1 MLQSSVK
8 LTGKLVIKKFDASEN
23 LVYETA
29 VNNLVVTS
37 GKQYIAKRIIG
48 SQEPLV
54 TAGSFVVGYR
64 YNIVSLGTTT
74 QLQWNTAAGTSGVTY
89 AVGSTFTAAAVGAG
103 TGSAT
108 RSDAI
113 GFMAI
118 GDDASSAAASQTSL
132 VNELA
137 RRSLDSV
144 STSGANSVFVAT
156 FPAGIGTGSIVEA
169 ALVNSPANS
178 VISFD
183 GDIAVDD
190 TADQITYT
198 SHGFVTGELVTYT
211 DGGNTAITNLT
222 DGAQYYIIR
231 VNDNAIKLAS
241 SAALASAGTAINIT
255 GTSGLGHKLTAGTM
269 LCRTTFPVIT
279 KSSAESIA
287 IQWVITVG

>member
-8 LTGKLVIKKFDASEN
+8 LTGKLVIKKFDTAEN
-23 LVYETA
+23 LIYETE

-54 TAGSFVVGYR
+54 AAGSFVLGYR
-64 YNIVSLGTTT
+64 YNIISLGDTN
-74 QLQWNTAAGTSGVTY
+74 WNTVAGTTGVTY
-89 AVGSTFTAAAVGAG
+89 TTGMIITAANVGSG
-103 TGSAT
+103 TGLAV

-118 GDDASSAAASQTSL
+118 GDDASSATASQTAL

-137 RRSLDSV
+137 RRSLDAV
-144 STSGANSVFVAT
+144 STSGANSIFVAT
-156 FPAGIGTGSIVEA
+156 FPAGVGTGSIVEA
-169 ALVNSPANS
+169 ALVNSPSNS

-183 GDIAVDD
+183 GDNDVDD
-190 TADQITYT
+190 GADQITYT
-198 SHGFVTGELVTYT
+198 NHGFVTGELVTYT
-211 DGGNTAITNLT
+211 DGGNTAITNLV
-222 DGAQYYIIR
+222 DGAQYYIIK

-241 SAALASAGTAINIT
+241 SAANASSNTAINIT
-255 GTSGLGHKLTAGTM
+255 GTTGLGHKLTAGTM
-269 LCRTTFPVIT
+269 LCRTTFPIIT
-279 KSSAESIA
+279 KSSVESIA